1 MNRGEEGKSS
11 KIGGDVP
18 SAKRF
23 AKGHPFDLCRQ
34 VFLSTAVTNRCVFAV
49 EVFYIPF
56 RREMHREILEGFTVY
71 FTMSASIVNYIVK
84 LKRISLT
91 ISRRSKSSTKKR
103 RLP

>member
-34 VFLSTAVTNRCVFAV
+34 EFFPL
-49 EVFYIPF
+49 

-71 FTMSASIVNYIVK
+71 FTMNASIVNYIVK